1 MTAYCG
7 LLDPMGNP
15 LPGIQNNGKR
25 AQTFENWVDNASTY
39 RMYYNRLLDLAMSV
53 FEWQNLPKGVD
64 ARMLEWWLMWH
75 GYCVFFHDEDLT
87 SNPNCPEGYA
97 VLECMLTGEWNM
109 YYLPEERMAYSIN
122 GINIPLDETNSVLV
136 FNNYLRSDM
145 IFIIRQ
151 FAWRLANIERAI
163 DVNAANQKT
172 TKIIRVDER
181 QRLSATNV
189 LMDVYGNKI
198 STMVDKNFDMGSL
211 EPMDLTS
218 PFVADKL
225 QVLKHQI
232 WNEALTYLGVENV
245 NTEKKER
252 LISDEVFSNMGDV
265 EAQRFTRLNARKQAC
280 EQINELFGLDVDV
293 DFRSG
298 IYIHAD
304 GYGAQEIPTGGM
316 KDETVLSEEGGYA
329 ADDSGIIA
337 ALKRLFGGGSRG

>member
-7 LLDPMGNP
+7 MLDPSGKP
-15 LPGIQNNGKR
+15 LPSILNNGKR
-25 AQTFENWVDNASTY
+25 KQTFDNWMDNESTY

-53 FEWQNLPKGVD
+53 FEWKNLPEGVD
-64 ARMLEWWLMWH
+64 ARMLEWWLMRH
-75 GYCVFFHDEDLT
+75 GYCVFFHDDDLKD
-87 SNPNCPEGYA
+87 NPNCPEGYA
-97 VLECMLTGEWNM
+97 VLECMLTGDWNM
-109 YYLPEERMAYSIN
+109 YYLPNQRVAYSIDGMN
-122 GINIPLDETNSVLV
+122 VDLDEDNSVLI

-145 IFIIRQ
+145 IFVISQ

-163 DVNAANQKT
+163 DVNASNQKT
-172 TKIIRVDER
+172 TKVIRVDEK
-181 QRLSATNV
+181 QRLTATNF

-198 STMVDKNFDMGSL
+198 STMVDKNVDLSGM
-211 EPMDLTS
+211 EPIDLTS

-280 EQINELFGLDVDV
+280 SQIKSLFNLDVDV

-304 GYGAQEIPTGGM
+304 GYGAQEIPTSGM
-316 KDETVLSEEGGYA
+316 KDTTALTEEAGYES
-329 ADDSGIIA
+329 DDSSLIA
-337 ALKRLFGGGSRG
+337 MLKRIFAGGSK